1 MDGIHVM
8 GKDRCFWLQC
18 NQPSGSFSMPSMAQQ
33 QAALLQVADGISGLN
48 DINIDI
54 DIESSQVESI
64 PAQSSVSRYYAYSGK
79 RGGTYSGCCLGP
91 GRRQAFRHSIRMLSL
106 ASLSLNRP
114 RAETGA
120 AMSYPPFLH
129 K

>member
-1 MDGIHVM
+1 M

-18 NQPSGSFSMPSMAQQ
+18 DQPSGSFSMPSMAQQ

-54 DIESSQVESI
+54 DFEANQVESF
-64 PAQSSVSRYYAYSGK
+64 PVQSSVSRYYAYSGK
-79 RGGTYSGCCLGP
+79 KGGTYSGCCLEP
-91 GRRQAFRHSIRMLSL
+91 GRRQAFRHFIRMLSL

-114 RAETGA
+114 
-120 AMSYPPFLH
+120 
-129 K
+129 

>member
-48 DINIDI
+48 DINIDV
-54 DIESSQVESI
+54 DIEASQVESI

-79 RGGTYSGCCLGP
+79 KGRHVLG
-91 GRRQAFRHSIRMLSL
+91 MLSRTGSS
-106 ASLSLNRP
+106 AGISSLHPN
-114 RAETGA
+114 A
-120 AMSYPPFLH
+120 
-129 K
+129 

>member
-1 MDGIHVM
+1 VDGIHVM

-54 DIESSQVESI
+54 DIDIDIEASQGESI
-64 PAQSSVSRYYAYSGK
+64 PVQSSVSRYYAYSGEK
-79 RGGTYSGCCLGP
+79 GGTYSGCCLGP
-91 GRRQAFRHSIRMLSL
+91 GRRQAFRHSIRMLSFSSSQPA
-106 ASLSLNRP
+106 AS
-114 RAETGA
+114 
-120 AMSYPPFLH
+120 
-129 K
+129 